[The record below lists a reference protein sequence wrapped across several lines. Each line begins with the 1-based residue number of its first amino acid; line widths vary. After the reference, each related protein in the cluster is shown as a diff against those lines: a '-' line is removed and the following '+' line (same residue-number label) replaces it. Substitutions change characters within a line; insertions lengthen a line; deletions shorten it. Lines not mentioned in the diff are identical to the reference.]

1 MIWFDVDLIPGRPI
15 VTWSYHIQPLI
26 YVTLLSLNLCDF
38 IKSKFQESV
47 FANFVC
53 CNTIVSQTI
62 FRSSSYLMKICLFY
76 YLSKLLASSLIFSFI
91 YKVLLFCFFYK
102 ITDHIPTIVG
112 YTVLKE
118 NSKFW
123 GEVKPRAVYRNIKCN
138 LEGHPEGLPW

>member
-38 IKSKFQESV
+38 ISLNSRNQFLQTLFAATPLYHKLYSEVPLIWWKSVCFTIYL
-47 FANFVC
+47 NFW
-53 CNTIVSQTI
+53 
-62 FRSSSYLMKICLFY
+62 LHH
-76 YLSKLLASSLIFSFI
+76 LSLVSFI
-91 YKVLLFCFFYK
+91 KYCFFAFFCK
-102 ITDHIPTIVG
+102 VTDHIPTTVG
-112 YTVLKE
+112 YAVLKE